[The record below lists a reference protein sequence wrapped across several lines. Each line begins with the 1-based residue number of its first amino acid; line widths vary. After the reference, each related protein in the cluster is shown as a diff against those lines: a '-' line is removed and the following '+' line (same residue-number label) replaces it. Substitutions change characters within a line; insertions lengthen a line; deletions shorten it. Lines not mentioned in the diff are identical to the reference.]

1 MSAAYNDTVL
11 GLLIFSPL
19 AAAAILAVLPGERL
33 ARWWTFGFTTALG
46 LFSLPLYWH
55 FDPGQIGFQFEE
67 KANWIPTLNI
77 HYDVGL
83 DGISLLLVLLTTLI
97 LPLCVLASWRY
108 IQTRVKEFMFCL
120 LIMET
125 AMVGVFCALDFV
137 LFFVFWE
144 AMLIPMAL
152 LIGIWGGPRK
162 IYAALKF
169 FVYTMS
175 GSVFLLVAIIA
186 LYHQTGTFRI
196 PDLMGKAYS
205 AEFQFWIFLAFFI
218 SFAIKVPMFPFHTW
232 LPAAHVE
239 APTAG
244 SVLLASVLL
253 KMGTYGFLRFSLPI
267 TPDATRLFT
276 PFILWLSVAA
286 ILYGGLTAL
295 AQTDL
300 KKLVAYSSVAHMGFA
315 TLGIFA
321 LNKFGLE
328 GAVLVMINHGVTTG
342 ALFITVGII
351 YERLHT
357 RELGQAAGLGKMM
370 PVFAGFMG
378 VFALS
383 SLAFPGTN
391 SFIGEF
397 LVLTGGFER
406 VMSASSPVSMV
417 LILCVVPG
425 VVLAAAYMLR
435 MLQKVAYGGV
445 HNPDHCGIK
454 DLGLREITA
463 LTPLLVFVF
472 WIGLHPEPF
481 TRVMHTSVQHLLEQ
495 TRGQTVAWTSP
506 ASAAGPEALGPA
518 DEAMLPGVRGR
529 SLEKS
534 LASDLP

>member
-1 MSAAYNDTVL
+1 MTTPYPSTVL
-11 GLLIFSPL
+11 TLLIFSPL
-19 AAAAILAVLPGERL
+19 LAAGIVALLRSENAI
-33 ARWWTFGFTTALG
+33 RWWTLGFTTAVA
-46 LFSLPLYWH
+46 LFSLPLYCL
-55 FDPGQIGFQFEE
+55 FDTGSSDFQFRVSIP
-67 KANWIPTLNI
+67 WIRSLAI
-77 HYDVGL
+77 RYDVGV

-97 LPLCVLASWRY
+97 MPLCVLSSWRY
-108 IQTRVKEFMFCL
+108 IQTRVKEFMVCL

-125 AMVGVFCALDFV
+125 AMIGVFCALDFV

-162 IYAALKF
+162 IYASLKF
-169 FVYTMS
+169 FIYTMS

-186 LYHQTGTFRI
+186 LRVHEGTFSI
-196 PDLMGKAYS
+196 PDLMGKPYS
-205 AEFQFWIFLAFFI
+205 ASFQYWVFLAFFI

-267 TPDATRLFT
+267 TPDATAVFT
-276 PFILWLSVAA
+276 PYILWLSVAA

-321 LNKFGLE
+321 LNQLGIQ
-328 GAVLVMINHGVTTG
+328 GALLVMINHGVTTG

-357 RELGQAAGLGKMM
+357 RDLGQTAGMGRTM
-370 PVFAGFMG
+370 PVFAAFAG

-397 LVLTGGFER
+397 FVMAGGFSR
-406 VMSASSPVSMV
+406 AWAPDSPVSKL
-417 LILCVVPG
+417 LIVCVVPG

-435 MLQKVAYGGV
+435 MLQKVAYGGTK
-445 HNPDHCGIK
+445 NPDHSTVP
-454 DLGLREITA
+454 DLCFREVATLA
-463 LTPLLVFVF
+463 PLLIFVF

-481 TRVMHTSVQHLLEQ
+481 TRVMEKSVTHLLEQ
-495 TRGQTVAWTSP
+495 TRHVSAVASN
-506 ASAAGPEALGPA
+506 
-518 DEAMLPGVRGR
+518 R
-529 SLEKS
+529 
-534 LASDLP
+534 